1 MKKGKA
7 GLGIALTALLLAIMI
22 AVGCV
27 VNTYSEQISY
37 WWSGTFTEPMTR
49 AEYTADETLENGR
62 AVSIEQASEGVVLL
76 KNDNGALPLQADER
90 SVSLVGYGSHNP
102 VYCGA
107 GSVSWNT
114 TGDRSDFYDAF
125 TYYDFSINEGLREYY
140 TKNFGDRDTKEGQ
153 SEMTGGDFTI
163 YDRSVSEYES
173 LLQAG
178 GKAGDVAVVTLSR
191 MGGENNDLP
200 MDMGDETLLGGSDL
214 VDHVKSFGDVGK
226 SYLELQDVEL
236 DMLKAVR
243 ANYSKVIVLLNTC
256 NAMECGPL
264 EEYADAILWIGQPG
278 GRGTYSVVSILVGET
293 NPSGRMVDTYAH
305 EHETAPT
312 FYTSLAATYQNFDE
326 FGSLTP
332 TINGIT
338 YTVDNKVDGAVNYY
352 YENIYVG
359 YKWYETA
366 DAEGYRESVSV
377 VLYLLRGLLHICR
390 RCLSAGYGALL

>member
-7 GLGIALTALLLAIMI
+7 GLGITLTAVLLAIMI

-49 AEYTADETLENGR
+49 AAYTADETLENGR

-125 TYYDFSINEGLREYY
+125 TYYEFSINEGLREYY

-163 YDRSVSEYES
+163 YAVMEQIDRIMIRRRKIERFIDSVKGLPELITEFDES
-173 LLQAG
+173 LWA
-178 GKAGDVAVVTLSR
+178 S
-191 MGGENNDLP
+191 
-200 MDMGDETLLGGSDL
+200 L
-214 VDHVKSFGDVGK
+214 VDSMTVYAKDRIVFQLTCG
-226 SYLELQDVEL
+226 VE
-236 DMLKAVR
+236 
-243 ANYSKVIVLLNTC
+243 I
-256 NAMECGPL
+256 
-264 EEYADAILWIGQPG
+264 
-278 GRGTYSVVSILVGET
+278 
-293 NPSGRMVDTYAH
+293 
-305 EHETAPT
+305 
-312 FYTSLAATYQNFDE
+312 
-326 FGSLTP
+326 
-332 TINGIT
+332 
-338 YTVDNKVDGAVNYY
+338 
-352 YENIYVG
+352 
-359 YKWYETA
+359 
-366 DAEGYRESVSV
+366 ES
-377 VLYLLRGLLHICR
+377 
-390 RCLSAGYGALL
+390 

>member
-7 GLGIALTALLLAIMI
+7 GLGITLTAVLLAIMI

-49 AEYTADETLENGR
+49 AAYTADETLENGR

-125 TYYDFSINEGLREYY
+125 TYYEFSINEGLREYY

-163 YDRSVSEYES
+163 YAVMEQIDRIMIRRRKIERFIESVKDLPELITGFDES
-173 LLQAG
+173 LWAG
-178 GKAGDVAVVTLSR
+178 
-191 MGGENNDLP
+191 
-200 MDMGDETLLGGSDL
+200 L
-214 VDHVKSFGDVGK
+214 VDSMTVHSKDRIVFRLTCG
-226 SYLELQDVEL
+226 VE
-236 DMLKAVR
+236 
-243 ANYSKVIVLLNTC
+243 I
-256 NAMECGPL
+256 
-264 EEYADAILWIGQPG
+264 
-278 GRGTYSVVSILVGET
+278 
-293 NPSGRMVDTYAH
+293 
-305 EHETAPT
+305 
-312 FYTSLAATYQNFDE
+312 
-326 FGSLTP
+326 
-332 TINGIT
+332 
-338 YTVDNKVDGAVNYY
+338 
-352 YENIYVG
+352 
-359 YKWYETA
+359 
-366 DAEGYRESVSV
+366 ES
-377 VLYLLRGLLHICR
+377 
-390 RCLSAGYGALL
+390 